1 MSDGEI
7 SAAVWLYGAGERQA
21 EYKRTLIMR
30 RLTILYQ
37 SPKKTPNETER
48 KEENG
53 TANAKKKKKKKN
65 GKSTT
70 ARDTKI

>member
-30 RLTILYQ
+30 RLYQ

>member
-30 RLTILYQ
+30 RLYQ
-37 SPKKTPNETER
+37 SQKKNAEWNWAKRGEWHSECE
-48 KEENG
+48 KEEEEEEREKHN
-53 TANAKKKKKKKN
+53 
-65 GKSTT
+65 SS
-70 ARDTKI
+70 RH